1 MAERDAS
8 VSPTPQSRQEQVLQ
22 EPYKYIT
29 QVPGKDIR
37 SKLIMAF
44 DAWLQVPEDKL
55 TVIKAV
61 TKILHN
67 ASLLIDDIEDNSKLR
82 RGIPVAHQVYGVA
95 QTINCANYMYFKC
108 MAKVME
114 LDSPRAAQAF
124 TDQLLEL
131 HRGQGMDIYWRD
143 AQVCPTEDEY
153 KEMVLRKTGGLF
165 ELAVQL
171 MQTFSEDKRD
181 YGPLLEV
188 FGLYFQI
195 RDDYA
200 NLQSKEYAD
209 NKSFC
214 EDITEG
220 KFSFPIIHSI
230 RSTPHDRQLL
240 NILKQRTEDIDL
252 KKHCLECMRKTGSFE
267 YTIGVLNE
275 LETQARARIQDLGG
289 NPILTKILDA
299 LCVLHHPE
307 LETKEAVPVVVA
319 AVSDDDEAGALTAA
333 VIAAVPQEQ

>member
-1 MAERDAS
+1 MVVSS
-8 VSPTPQSRQEQVLQ
+8 VL
-22 EPYKYIT
+22 
-29 QVPGKDIR
+29 
-37 SKLIMAF
+37 
-44 DAWLQVPEDKL
+44 
-55 TVIKAV
+55 
-61 TKILHN
+61 
-67 ASLLIDDIEDNSKLR
+67 NSKCHFLT
-82 RGIPVAHQVYGVA
+82 PDTWLLSLSLSFAVAHQVYGVA

-200 NLQSKEYAD
+200 NLQSKE
-209 NKSFC
+209 
-214 EDITEG
+214 
-220 KFSFPIIHSI
+220 
-230 RSTPHDRQLL
+230 
-240 NILKQRTEDIDL
+240 
-252 KKHCLECMRKTGSFE
+252 
-267 YTIGVLNE
+267 VL
-275 LETQARARIQDLGG
+275 
-289 NPILTKILDA
+289 
-299 LCVLHHPE
+299 
-307 LETKEAVPVVVA
+307 VVF
-319 AVSDDDEAGALTAA
+319 GFL
-333 VIAAVPQEQ
+333 ICR